1 MKKLHFLKKI
11 DIFATN
17 KKNIAIL
24 IQLVKPMKTQKMHD
38 EESYELDNVYNDE
51 DRFYTRGDS
60 SVWYN

>member
-1 MKKLHFLKKI
+1 
-11 DIFATN
+11 
-17 KKNIAIL
+17 
-24 IQLVKPMKTQKMHD
+24 MKTQKMHD